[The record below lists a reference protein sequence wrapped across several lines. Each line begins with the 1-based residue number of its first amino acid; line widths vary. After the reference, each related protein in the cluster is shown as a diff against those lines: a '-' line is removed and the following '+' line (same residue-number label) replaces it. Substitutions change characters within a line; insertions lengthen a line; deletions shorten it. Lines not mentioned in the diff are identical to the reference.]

1 MRQALLGKMGRI
13 TMKALMADAKAKG
26 YGLPAINVSNM
37 ETMQTLLEA
46 AEEMRSP
53 IILQVSPMQ
62 IEYHEISYSLF
73 VDLVNRIGRDMTIP
87 WALHLDHATT
97 KDQCLQ
103 AVRAGFDSVMFDG
116 SHGKLEEN
124 IRTLRELRTA
134 VGAAITLEGELG
146 AVGGAE
152 ATETALDA
160 VMTDPEE
167 AADFVKRTGV
177 DFLAVSIG
185 NAHGFYRGQP
195 KLDFERLEKIAD
207 ATEIPLVLHGGTG
220 IPAGDLKKAIAL
232 GMCKCNFFS
241 EIDRA
246 FLEGLFESPETT
258 GMYMQKQKNARAR
271 MKAQVIKK
279 IKECGS
285 EGQA

>member
-1 MRQALLGKMGRI
+1 
-13 TMKALMADAKAKG
+13 
-26 YGLPAINVSNM
+26 
-37 ETMQTLLEA
+37 
-46 AEEMRSP
+46 
-53 IILQVSPMQ
+53 MQ

-73 VDLVNRIGRDMTIP
+73 VDLLNRIGRDVTIP

-97 KDQCLQ
+97 KEQCLQ

-116 SHGKLEEN
+116 SHGKLEDN
-124 IRTLRELRTA
+124 IRILQELRAA

-160 VMTDPEE
+160 VMTDPKE
-167 AADFVKRTGV
+167 AAEFVRLTGV

-185 NAHGFYRGQP
+185 NAHGFYMGEPQ
-195 KLDFERLEKIAD
+195 LDFDRLEKNRKGYGDSSRAAWRYRD
-207 ATEIPLVLHGGTG
+207 SHKGTW
-220 IPAGDLKKAIAL
+220 KKRLASA
-232 GMCKCNFFS
+232 CAKCNFFS

-246 FLEGLFESPETT
+246 FLEGLFEAPETT

-271 MKAQVIKK
+271 MKGTGDQENQGMRIGGKGMKIGMLGVGFPNFRYDIGNEYYQAIRKQWQQKDGVTVAGVPTLLGLKK
-279 IKECGS
+279 RQFLKK
-285 EGQA
+285 